1 LENNKKMIN
10 NRITYLKILGLVLL
24 SPMVFTS
31 CERDVSD
38 AAVPATFPTTAEVY
52 TDNPVGLTDE
62 FFISFDPVGGANPEA
77 FGTDDNE
84 AYLGSSSIRIDV
96 PAPNDP
102 DGAFVGGIFK
112 DRGEGRNLT
121 GYDALTFWVKGST
134 TATVG
139 TFGFGTDFETSPF
152 PVEISDIQLST
163 DWRKVTIP
171 IPNSSK
177 LTQEKGLFLFSAG
190 SFDLDITPDDSED
203 PGTVDLGYTFWIDEI
218 KFENLG
224 TIGQYRPS
232 IENGEEILTEGFLEV
247 PIQITDLAMTANL
260 ESGED
265 VTVNVAPS
273 YFEFESSNP
282 EVATV
287 DENGLISVIGT
298 GEVII
303 TASINGIAAEGSISL
318 NVEGSFNFAP
328 TPTTP
333 AENVVSIFSDA
344 YQDIPVSR
352 YNSFF
357 EPFQETL
364 GGVQSVGSENIISYT
379 DLNFVGI
386 VFNDVIFPAEA
397 VQPVNA
403 TDLTHLHI
411 DVNVQEAVQDSDR
424 LLLELT
430 NYGSP
435 ETVGS
440 YLISGSELLED
451 NWVSFDIPLS
461 EFSGLGDRN
470 RIGLLL
476 FNSTNASN
484 VSTISNIFLDNIYF
498 YTE

>member
-1 LENNKKMIN
+1 MITI
-10 NRITYLKILGLVLL
+10 RKTYLKYLGLVFL
-24 SPMVFTS
+24 SAMLMTS

-77 FGTDDNE
+77 FGTDDTE
-84 AYLGSSSIRIDV
+84 AYMGSSSIRIDV
-96 PAPNDP
+96 PQPDDPN
-102 DGAFVGGIFK
+102 GSFVGGIFK
-112 DRGEGRNLT
+112 DRGDGRDLT
-121 GYDALTFWVKGST
+121 GYDALTFWIKGST

-139 TFGFGTDFETSPF
+139 TLGFGTDFETSPY
-152 PVEISDIQLST
+152 PVEINNVQLST
-163 DWRKVTIP
+163 DWKKITIP

-177 LTQEKGLFLFSAG
+177 LVQEKGMFIFSAG
-190 SFDLDITPDDSED
+190 AFNLDTD
-203 PGTVDLGYTFWIDEI
+203 PANQTTVDLGYTFWIDEI
-218 KFENLG
+218 KFEKLG
-224 TIGQYRPS
+224 TIGQSQPR
-232 IENGEEILTEGFLEV
+232 ILNGEDVEQDGFLDV
-247 PIQITDLAMTANL
+247 PIQLTGITSTFNL
-260 ESGED
+260 ESGEN
-265 VTVNVAPS
+265 VTVSPS
-273 YFEFESSNP
+273 PRYFDYESSNP
-282 EVATV
+282 DVATV
-287 DENGLISVIGT
+287 NEDGLVDVFGIGET
-298 GEVII
+298 TI
-303 TASINGIAAEGSISL
+303 TASLDNVGAQGSLTL
-318 NVEGSFNFAP
+318 NVEGGFNFAP
-328 TPTTP
+328 TPTRP
-333 AENVVSIFSDA
+333 AEDVVSIFSDA

-364 GGVQSVGSENIISYT
+364 GGIVPVGPESIISYT

-386 VFNDVIFPAEA
+386 VFNDVIFPSEA

-411 DVNVQEAVQDSDR
+411 DINVQEAVQDSDR

-451 NWVSFDIPLS
+451 DWVSFDIPLS

-476 FNSTNASN
+476 FNSNSPSN
-484 VSTISNIFLDNIYF
+484 VPTISNIFLDNIYF